1 MYTDT
6 ISDTL
11 TRIRNGG
18 MAGHKTIQVRC
29 SKMVKSVLEVLK
41 SEGVIVGYEEA
52 KYKQDKFDMY
62 DVNLR
67 YIDDGRPVISEAIR
81 VSRPGRRVYAK
92 STELPRVHRGLGIA
106 IISTSQGVMPDR
118 LARKNK
124 VGGEVLAY
132 IN

>member
-41 SEGVIVGYEEA
+41 SEGFIVGYEEA
-52 KYKQDKFDMY
+52 KDKQDKFDMY